1 MMQTSDMPTRISA
14 EQHGRA
20 NQKINNGTIHHQQR
34 TSSSG
39 RQEKDL
45 DERFSA
51 IAAKMYA
58 EGLPAALVKTF
69 RRYYAQLLA
78 GETGTIPSEQA
89 LAVCALPKAESLRKY
104 HQAGM
109 AALSQTVMIKLNG
122 GLGTTMGLAGPKSL
136 IPIKEGHSF
145 LDIIVQ
151 QVLHMRQQHDVELPL
166 LFMNSF
172 NTEAATA
179 AALAAYPE
187 LTQPIPLSFRQHK
200 VPKLRQEDFTAIDWP
215 DDTEKEW
222 CPPGHGNLY
231 LALYTSGLLKELLEQ
246 GYEYAFISNV
256 DNLGATLDL
265 DLLGYIAENAIP
277 FLMEVAARTVA
288 DRKGGH
294 LAQDANQ
301 RLILREIAQC
311 PPEEIELFQD
321 TKRYSYFNTNNIWLN
336 LQALDKLLQQRE
348 GILDLPLIRNAKTVD
363 ATDENSPAVY
373 QLETAMGQAISLF
386 SEAHA
391 VEVPRTRFL
400 PVKDTGDLLALRSD
414 LYLLDESYRIQP
426 NPARQIDDTIVIE
439 LDPAYYRTLAQFE
452 EHFPDGVPS
461 LVNCRRLSIEGEIYF
476 LLSK

>member
-1 MMQTSDMPTRISA
+1 MQTYDMPTRISP

-20 NQKINNGTIHHQQR
+20 NQKMNNETIHHVQNNSPSR
-34 TSSSG
+34 
-39 RQEKDL
+39 RQEENL
-45 DERFSA
+45 DEGFSA

-89 LAVCALPKAESLRKY
+89 LAVHALPKAEGLREY

-136 IPIKEGHSF
+136 IPVKEGHSF

-151 QVLHMRQQHDVELPL
+151 QVLHMRRQHNIELPL

-179 AALAAYPE
+179 AALTAYPA

-277 FLMEVAARTVA
+277 FLMEVAARTAA

-294 LAQDANQ
+294 LAQDTNQ

-348 GILDLPLIRNAKTVD
+348 GILDL
-363 ATDENSPAVY
+363 
-373 QLETAMGQAISLF
+373 
-386 SEAHA
+386 
-391 VEVPRTRFL
+391 
-400 PVKDTGDLLALRSD
+400 
-414 LYLLDESYRIQP
+414 
-426 NPARQIDDTIVIE
+426 
-439 LDPAYYRTLAQFE
+439 
-452 EHFPDGVPS
+452 
-461 LVNCRRLSIEGEIYF
+461 
-476 LLSK
+476 